1 MERRDNS
8 EETIQYINEKLKA
21 TWSLEQIAC
30 AAAPVKVP
38 SWRTIYRWIY
48 EKYLVN
54 GNLSPAKKRKDTRGE
69 RNQRQIQ
76 SREVHTEE
84 RQERIQPKR
93 SGALG
98 SGYSGK
104 RTRKEQSLF
113 CDLGRTKNTVLH
125 SSENPGQK
133 SRHHGKRN
141 CGNIVSFSERIS
153 KNDYL

>member
-1 MERRDNS
+1 MITGTDRVCTGTDKGTFLENHLPMDIRKVFGEREPES
-8 EETIQYINEKLKA
+8 
-21 TWSLEQIAC
+21 
-30 AAAPVKVP
+30 P
-38 SWRTIYRWIY
+38 S
-48 EKYLVN
+48 
-54 GNLSPAKKRKDTRGE
+54 KKRKDTRGE
-69 RNQRQIQ
+69 RNQREIQ
-76 SREVHTEE
+76 SWEVHTEE

-98 SGYSGK
+98 SRHGGK

-133 SRHHGKRN
+133 SKHHGKRN
-141 CGNIVSFSERIS
+141 CGNIVPFSERIS